1 MREMA
6 VAVRMAVVTLI
17 LTGIAYPLA
26 VTGLAGSLFPSQAGG
41 SLVRVQD
48 RVVGSELIGQR
59 FDNPAYFHSRPSA
72 AGAEGYDAAA
82 SSGSNLGPTSKALRD
97 RVASEIARLKAA
109 NPLAPEGVPTELVTA
124 SGSGLDPH
132 LSPEAALWQVPR
144 IAARR
149 QVAVAEVEAMV
160 AQHVEPRTW
169 GFLGEAR
176 VNVLLLN
183 LDLDRRFGAPGG
195 SSK

>member
-1 MREMA
+1 MREIA
-6 VAVRMAVVTLI
+6 VAARMAVVTLF
-17 LTGIAYPLA
+17 LTGIVYPLA

-59 FDNPAYFHSRPSA
+59 FDNPAYFQSRPSA

-82 SSGSNLGPTSKALRD
+82 SSGSNLGPTSKVLCD

-109 NPLAPEGVPTELVTA
+109 NPLAPEGVPAELVTA

-149 QVAVAEVEAMV
+149 QVAAAEVEAMV
-160 AQHVEPRTW
+160 AQHVELRTW